1 MFVHVVGFDDDF
13 VFVEVEG
20 VGPDGLAVPGGVV
33 DIEDL
38 SVVVVDVVIKCG
50 LGRRGVSVA
59 GDPEFDLRVQNEDLV
74 DLGGWLGEASRASH
88 FVVIR
93 DQCPG
98 QRGVEEDDGWFLLV
112 GVECLL
118 EPFEFVLG
126 HFCRKVSCHVIGRE
140 EDEEVAHH
148 FLRAV
153 QGAEDLLVILEVL
166 FLHAFAGG
174 DDVAFF
180 CKDIPIEDF
189 MVACGEYLR
198 LVQVVGEG
206 FDGVHLVHGAGK
218 GDHIARECD
227 EVYVVPAVDF
237 LKALLL
243 VVDFILAEF
252 RIVRACLCRVVEVGD
267 DDDSLIVSSVRCTA
281 CDFAA
286 RGGAR
291 AAGNGHGKGCGRQ
304 KESYFLIQFHPFF
317 HNFLRPIFTSI
328 IQFKL

>member
-1 MFVHVVGFDDDF
+1 
-13 VFVEVEG
+13 
-20 VGPDGLAVPGGVV
+20 
-33 DIEDL
+33 
-38 SVVVVDVVIKCG
+38 
-50 LGRRGVSVA
+50 
-59 GDPEFDLRVQNEDLV
+59 
-74 DLGGWLGEASRASH
+74 
-88 FVVIR
+88 
-93 DQCPG
+93 
-98 QRGVEEDDGWFLLV
+98 
-112 GVECLL
+112 
-118 EPFEFVLG
+118 
-126 HFCRKVSCHVIGRE
+126 
-140 EDEEVAHH
+140 
-148 FLRAV
+148 
-153 QGAEDLLVILEVL
+153 
-166 FLHAFAGG
+166 
-174 DDVAFF
+174 
-180 CKDIPIEDF
+180 

-304 KESYFLIQFHPFF
+304 KESYFLF
-317 HNFLRPIFTSI
+317 NFTPSFIIFYVLYLPPLYNLSYDLRRQAHARPSV
-328 IQFKL
+328 L